1 MSELVQL
8 VIGGLSLGSMYGL
21 IALGFVVVYKSTG
34 VLNFAQ
40 GGLVLCGAY
49 FCYAFRTTLG
59 LPFSLAVLLA
69 VVATALVAVI
79 IERLVMRRMIGK
91 PVFAVI
97 MITWGLLIVLEQ
109 LPAAAWGYDLLSLND
124 PWGLN
129 MAGIGGV
136 QVLEVDLWTLGV
148 GAAVMLAI
156 YLFFAR
162 SRWGLAMRA
171 SALDQEA
178 AMAQGVSPSLVFALA
193 WAIAG
198 VIAAL
203 AGVMLSGGVRGLSPE
218 LSLIALRAFPA
229 IILGGMDSPV
239 GAVIGGLVIGVA
251 EVLTASYVAQHA
263 PFLGQNF
270 HLVMPY
276 LLMTAFL
283 LVRPYGM
290 FGTQAVRRG

>member
-8 VIGGLSLGSMYGL
+8 IIGGLSLGSLYAL
-21 IALGFVVVYKSTG
+21 LALGFVVVYKSTG

-49 FCYAFRTTLG
+49 FCYALGARWG
-59 LPFSLAVLLA
+59 LPFPLAMLLAVLG
-69 VVATALVAVI
+69 TALVAVVA
-79 IERLVMRRMIGK
+79 ERFVMRRLIGK

-97 MITWGLLIVLEQ
+97 MVTWGLLIVIEQ
-109 LPAAAWGYDLLSLND
+109 FPTSVWGYDLLPLGD
-124 PWGLN
+124 PWAMN

-136 QVLEVDLWTLGV
+136 QILTVDLWTLGISAV
-148 GAAVMLAI
+148 VMAAVYI
-156 YLFFAR
+156 FFR
-162 SRWGLAMRA
+162 HSRYGLAMRA
-171 SALDQEA
+171 SAFDQEA
-178 AMAQGVSPSLVFALA
+178 AMAQGVSPALVFALA

-218 LSLIALRAFPA
+218 LSLVALRAFPA
-229 IILGGMDSPV
+229 IILGGIDSPV
-239 GAVIGGLVIGVA
+239 GAVVGGLAIGVA

-263 PFLGQNF
+263 PWLGQNF